1 MSRPSTPTRF
11 TTRPPRTIDQSVT
24 ANDQLRNETPSIG
37 NRFRNIPIQVYEEGA
52 VIDRSKFRVPSRTS
66 SKIHIN
72 LLSESDND
80 KPIKD
85 IDFDE
90 TDFIV
95 AMGTHPEIY
104 RSFFYRSPEIAVDR
118 ISYIDFDSHSQKI
131 KYNNLRNR
139 IIKNRFTPEQMEIVK
154 NAIQELKDKFDNNIF
169 NLEGYEDVYTTL
181 AANKDRMLEYI
192 SLNNIL
198 YLLNCKT
205 RRSSGCAI
213 MGGKR
218 KTRKQLKKTSKKPMK
233 KSRKKYRK
241 RKTKKYMKNSNKN

>member
-11 TTRPPRTIDQSVT
+11 TSRPPRTIGQSVT

-37 NRFRNIPIQVYEEGA
+37 NRFRNMPIQVYEEGA
-52 VIDRSKFRVPSRTS
+52 VIDNSKFRVPSRAS

-72 LLSESDND
+72 LLFESDKD

-90 TDFIV
+90 TDFI
-95 AMGTHPEIY
+95 ATMGTHPEIY

-118 ISYIDFDSHSQKI
+118 ISYINFHSHSQKI

-192 SLNNIL
+192 SLNKIL
-198 YLLNCKT
+198 DLLNCKT

-218 KTRKQLKKTSKKPMK
+218 KTRKQLKK
-233 KSRKKYRK
+233 SRKKYRK
-241 RKTKKYMKNSNKN
+241 RKTKKYMKKSNKN